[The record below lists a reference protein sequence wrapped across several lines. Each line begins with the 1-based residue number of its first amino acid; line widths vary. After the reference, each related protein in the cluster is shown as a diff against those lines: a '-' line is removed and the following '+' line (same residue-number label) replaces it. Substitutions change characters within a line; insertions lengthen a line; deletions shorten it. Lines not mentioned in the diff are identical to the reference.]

1 MIRGLFFTK
10 VWLRRA
16 KGSFVLFYHHRLHGF
31 LLMNH
36 RLHRFSDYTDSS
48 SSPLEGE
55 LEGGSLKGFR
65 EICAICAICGAK
77 SEEYSNCKK

>member
-36 RLHRFSDYTDSS
+36 RLHRFFRLHGFFIL
-48 SSPLEGE
+48 PIR
-55 LEGGSLKGFR
+55 GGVRGGLPAGFSGNL
-65 EICAICAICGAK
+65 CNLC
-77 SEEYSNCKK
+77 NLWCKIRRI